1 MVQSS
6 IEMGMPEDLYTI
18 DLMDAYTSLGMI
30 LGEEAG
36 EDLIMEIFGKFC
48 MGK

>member
-1 MVQSS
+1 MK
-6 IEMGMPEDLYTI
+6 EHDKRRLPEDFLPV
-18 DLMDAYTSLGMI
+18 DLMEAYHSLGLI

-36 EDLIMEIFGKFC
+36 EDLINEIFGKFC